1 MPSTRKRR
9 TPRNATF
16 DAHTAQTADPHAL
29 AAFYDK
35 CKDAYFN
42 TGTPLVDDDTFDE
55 IERVL
60 RAKLPSHRGL
70 TVTGAK
76 LSSHLTKSKTKLPYW
91 MGSQDKVYPDD
102 TKAFARWRKANP
114 VPTRCLASVKLD
126 GLSAILVIRQ
136 QGVQFLSRGDGT
148 YATDWSHHLPKMPR
162 LMDAVT
168 RVQQAWG
175 QTSSSHNATTT
186 VVVRGEAIMSHDSF
200 ATNKAKH
207 QWTSTARNIVSG
219 LLNAKRVKPDEEH
232 ALGDIDVVCYE
243 VIAPL
248 LPSVSAQYRWLHTH
262 GFLTVQHSLG
272 KQCNAHVLPT
282 DFTLSTLEPLFWT
295 YRKESPYATD
305 GVVVTTDVV
314 PARNTSANPKYAFAF
329 KIRVN
334 DASQTAETTVTEVEW
349 NPSRHGYLVPTIVM
363 EPVRIGGVT
372 VGRATGVHYQFIHTN
387 RIGKGARVRVRRC
400 GDVIPNV
407 VGVLQPAKHTALP
420 PKGTYTVSANGVHAI
435 GTKGNVGKQLAHF
448 FKVLGVEGL
457 SEKTVEKFVANGCTT
472 EFEMLRV
479 SADTVRT
486 WDSFQEKRSTAIVTS
501 MQTRA
506 KHASALDWVRAKD
519 VFGKGIGTKK
529 LHALAT
535 HAPQL
540 FAAHALT
547 PAQTAQLR
555 DTLLHTDGFETTT
568 VEQLLAHRPAFVAYW
583 HDVRTYLASVGAN
596 VPTFAQRQTPRTKT
610 GDLVGKVYYFTGF
623 RDAALRSQLEARGAV
638 VADSFT
644 KSVNVV
650 VRKDA
655 SVNNSRVVD
664 ARARGAAVVERGGDI
679 GVGS

>member
-1 MPSTRKRR
+1 MLSTRKRR

-29 AAFYDK
+29 ATFYDK

-76 LSSHLTKSKTKLPYW
+76 GSNNKTKLPYW

-114 VPTRCLASVKLD
+114 VPTKCLASVKLD
-126 GLSAILVIRQ
+126 GLSAILVIQQ

-148 YATDWSHHLPKMPR
+148 YATDWSHHLPAMPQLTR
-162 LMDAVT
+162 AVT
-168 RVQQAWG
+168 RVQQALR
-175 QTSSSHNATTT
+175 QKSSPHHVST
-186 VVVRGEAIMSHDSF
+186 VVVRGEAIMSHDAF
-200 ATNKAKH
+200 VTNKAKH
-207 QWTSTARNIVSG
+207 HWTSTARNIVSG
-219 LLNAKRVKPDEEH
+219 LLNAKCVKPNEKH

-243 VIAPL
+243 VITPL
-248 LPSVSAQYRWLHTH
+248 LPSVSAQYTWLHAH

-282 DFTLSTLEPLFWT
+282 NFTLSTLEPLFWT

-334 DASQTAETTVTEVEW
+334 DASQTAETTVTDVEW
-349 NPSRHGYLVPTIVM
+349 NASRHGYLVPTIVM

-407 VGVLQPAKHTALP
+407 VDVLQPAKHTALP
-420 PKGTYTVSANGVHAI
+420 SKGTYTVSENGVHAI
-435 GTKGNVGKQLAHF
+435 GTKGNVCKQLAHF

-457 SEKTVEKFVANGCTT
+457 SEKTVEKFVAHGCTT
-472 EFEMLRV
+472 EFAMLRV

-486 WDSFQEKRSTAIVTS
+486 WESFQEIRSTALVTS

-547 PAQTAQLR
+547 SAQTAQLR
-555 DTLLHTDGFETTT
+555 ETLLRTDGFETTT
-568 VEQLLAHRPAFVAYW
+568 VEQLLTHRPAFVTYW

-610 GDLVGKVYYFTGF
+610 GDLVGKVYCFTGF

-638 VADSFT
+638 VEDSLT

-655 SVNNSRVVD
+655 SVESSTVKK
-664 ARARGAAVVERGGDI
+664 ARARGVAVVERGGA
-679 GVGS
+679 V